1 MVGLKRCIVA
11 LLSVVYLTFHAD
23 AANNFCATAIN
34 KRLCEKM
41 VKGAP
46 NWNKAITKAITVA
59 QRELAK
65 ASKSG
70 NPNCQEAYKDTKD
83 KLKESKVTAKH
94 GNKDGD
100 LNFQLSAALTS
111 LEDCT
116 NALKDL
122 KEDASAATKLNHGVE
137 QAIRICLAIDTS
149 SGGPRKLLQWG
160 RNALKQN
167 R

>member
-23 AANNFCATAIN
+23 AANNFCATAID
-34 KRLCEKM
+34 KQLCEKM

-46 NWNKAITKAITVA
+46 NWNQAITNAITEA
-59 QRELAK
+59 QSELAK
-65 ASKSG
+65 TSKSG
-70 NPNCQEAYKDTKD
+70 NPNCQEAYKDTED
-83 KLKESKVTAKH
+83 KLKESMETAKK
-94 GNKDGD
+94 GNEDGK

-122 KEDASAATKLNHGVE
+122 KEDASAATTLNHGVE
-137 QAIRICLAIDTS
+137 QAIRICLAVDTS
-149 SGGPRKLLQWG
+149 KSS
-160 RNALKQN
+160 A
-167 R
+167 